1 MVYFVEDLLGGQ
13 LAFSPVVVH
22 SVVGDSS
29 KLPAAVVFIVDVVRH
44 VLQVLHVS
52 SGDTEVKMFKM
63 HTVSAAT
70 QSKLN
75 LKWFVL
81 LYKNPLSEDLHCS
94 SEKPLGLIE
103 VLLTVND
110 KGFLSSLSLSV
121 PDEHVPEDGEV
132 TVVTVFN

>member
-52 SGDTEVKMFKM
+52 SGDTDVKMFKM
-63 HTVSAAT
+63 HSVSAAT

-75 LKWFVL
+75 IKRFVL
-81 LYKNPLSEDLHCS
+81 LYKNTLSENLHCS
-94 SEKPLGLIE
+94 SQKPLE
-103 VLLTVND
+103 ALLTVND
-110 KGFLSSLSLSV
+110 KGFLSSLFLSV

>member
-13 LAFSPVVVH
+13 LAFNPVVVH

-29 KLPAAVVFIVDVVRH
+29 KLPAAVVFVVDVVCH
-44 VLQVLHVS
+44 VFQVLHVS

-63 HTVSAAT
+63 HSVSAAT

-75 LKWFVL
+75 IKWFVL
-81 LYKNPLSEDLHCS
+81 LYNKTLSENLHCS
-94 SEKPLGLIE
+94 SQKPFGLIE

-110 KGFLSSLSLSV
+110 KGFLSPLFLSV